1 MSSFGV
7 FNRQVRRIGVLVAL
21 LVATIVPALV
31 PSLVAAATVTE
42 RSISL
47 SSSSKS
53 ATGVTYRVSFKPVVD
68 ADAFVVDFC
77 SDTPIIGQ
85 SCTAPTGM
93 VTSSA
98 TSSTSGFTDVAA
110 VTNGGS
116 HNTLRVVST
125 TTMTAGVAVTVDLEG
140 ITNPSTTDPLYARI
154 VTYDGGSATAT
165 TSANGYTSVNP
176 DAAGTHKDDGGVAIS
191 ITDTVGVSGAVL
203 ESMTFCAASVTITQ
217 DCGDA
222 NTHLPTLKLGETVG
236 GTVALVPGT
245 TSTGDIYTQISTNA
259 ASGAT
264 VWLKSGVACGG
275 LKRLE
280 VATCDITPSV
290 DGISAA
296 DAEFGV
302 KTAASTTDT
311 GSNASGTY
319 QATNGYNSSTYLLN
333 WISGNATG
341 VSSAYGDQI
350 LNTANA
356 PVNNK
361 NMKLTFGAQ
370 INNSTPAGL
379 YSADLSLIA
388 TGKF

>member
-7 FNRQVRRIGVLVAL
+7 FNRQVRRMGVLVAL

-31 PSLVAAATVTE
+31 PSLVAAATVTD
-42 RSISL
+42 RSIAL

-53 ATGVTYRVSFKPVVD
+53 ATDVTYELKFTPVAA
-68 ADAFVVDFC
+68 ADAFGIDFC
-77 SDTPIIGQ
+77 NDTPIVGEA
-85 SCTAPTGM
+85 CTAPTGM
-93 VTSSA
+93 VTTSA
-98 TSSTSGFTDVAA
+98 TSATAGFTDVDD
-110 VTNGGS
+110 VTNGGN

-125 TTMTAGVAVTVDLEG
+125 STMAAGTPVTVDIDH

-165 TSANGYTSVNP
+165 TDAEAYTSTVP
-176 DAAGTHKDDGGVAIS
+176 GTHKDDGGVAIS

-203 ESMTFCAASVTITQ
+203 ESMTFCAANQTITK

-222 NTHLPTLKLGETVG
+222 ATTGHEPILKLGETVG
-236 GTVALVPGT
+236 GTKALVPGT

-259 ASGAT
+259 ATGAV

-275 LKRLE
+275 LKR
-280 VATCDITPSV
+280 VGVSTCDILPST
-290 DGISAA
+290 DGIGAN

-302 KTAASTTDT
+302 KTAATATD
-311 GSNASGTY
+311 SDINASGTY
-319 QATNGYNSSTYLLN
+319 QATNSYNSSTYLLN
-333 WISGNATG
+333 WVSGNATG
-341 VSSAYGDQI
+341 VSSTYGDQI
-350 LNTANA
+350 LNTDSK

-361 NMKLTFGAQ
+361 NMQLTFGAQ
-370 INNSTPAGL
+370 ANNTTPAGL

>member
-1 MSSFGV
+1 M
-7 FNRQVRRIGVLVAL
+7 GVLVAL
-21 LVATIVPALV
+21 LAATIMPALV
-31 PSLVAAATVTE
+31 PAVVDAATVTE
-42 RSISL
+42 RSIAL
-47 SSSSKS
+47 SSSSKA
-53 ATGVTYRVSFKPVVD
+53 ATGVTYTVSFKPVVD

-77 SDTPIIGQ
+77 SDTPIVGQ
-85 SCTAPTGM
+85 TCMAPTDM

-98 TSSTSGFTDVAA
+98 TSATSGFTDVAA

-116 HNTLRVVST
+116 HNTLRVASAS
-125 TTMTAGVAVTVDLEG
+125 TMTAGNAVTVDLAG
-140 ITNPSTTDPLYARI
+140 ITNPSTAGPLYARI
-154 VTYDGGSATAT
+154 VTYSGASATT
-165 TSANGYTSVNP
+165 DANGYTSANP
-176 DAAGTHKDDGGVAIS
+176 DAVGTHSDEGGVAVS

-203 ESMTFCAASVTITQ
+203 ESMTFCAAKAAITQ
-217 DCGDA
+217 DCGNA
-222 NTHLPTLKLGETVG
+222 SSNLPTLKLGETVG

-264 VWLKSGVACGG
+264 VWLKSGVPCGG
-275 LKRLE
+275 LKRVE
-280 VATCDITPSV
+280 AAACDILPSV
-290 DGISAA
+290 DGIGAG

-302 KTAASTTDT
+302 KTAASSTDT
-311 GSNASGTY
+311 GSSPSGTY
-319 QATNGYNSSTYLLN
+319 QATNGYNSSSYLLN
-333 WISGNATG
+333 WVSGNATG

-350 LNTANA
+350 LNTNSL

-370 INNSTPAGL
+370 VNNSTPAGL